1 MARKERGAAAVEMA
15 IVLPLLLMVIG
26 GLVDF
31 GRAFY
36 LNAVITNAS
45 REGARMVAMGYDTTR
60 AQTRVNTALGTPSAL
75 GALTPNISFTTCPN
89 GANTATSTVSIPSG
103 AANNQFHWLVLNV
116 VPSFFGGNVPAPT
129 LTATGSMRC
138 GG

>member
-15 IVLPLLLMVIG
+15 IVLPMLLLVIG

-45 REGARMVAMGYDTTR
+45 REGARMVAMNYDTGR
-60 AQTRVNTALGTPSAL
+60 ATTRVNTALGGSL
-75 GALTPNISFTTCPN
+75 GALSPTISFTTCPN
-89 GANTATSTVSIPSG
+89 GANTATARVSIPSG
-103 AANNQFHWLVLNV
+103 PANNQFHWLVLNI
-116 VPSFFGGNVPAPT
+116 VPSLFGQTVTTPN